1 MENLSFTG
9 RGLRNHH
16 RETFPGWPFLL
27 ADSTFRG
34 SAGRLFPPGRG
45 GLVLIRTEVSSCP
58 TVLEVK
64 DGYFEKLYLEDSR
77 FDAISG
83 PALLFG
89 REKNAMTQV
98 NLRNV
103 VCRGI
108 RRCWQS

>member
-1 MENLSFTG
+1 M
-9 RGLRNHH
+9 
-16 RETFPGWPFLL
+16 
-27 ADSTFRG
+27 
-34 SAGRLFPPGRG
+34 
-45 GLVLIRTEVSSCP
+45 
-58 TVLEVK
+58 LEVK

-103 VCRGI
+103 VCRDTPVLAKLKESGREI
-108 RRCWQS
+108 CPEGKVYRVHRFLNGLCMDSPEEEPKLRIGGD